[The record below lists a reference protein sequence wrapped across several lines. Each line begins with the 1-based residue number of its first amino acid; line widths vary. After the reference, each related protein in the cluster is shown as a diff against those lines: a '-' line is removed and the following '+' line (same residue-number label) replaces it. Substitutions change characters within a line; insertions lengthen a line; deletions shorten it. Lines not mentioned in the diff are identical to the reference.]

1 MGKIDCGHY
10 VPVAVEVTPQT
21 LVVSSDKK
29 VQKLILIQ
37 NSMDKMPFDHII
49 VEENASAEI
58 VVVIFPG
65 VSIDVPLTVDMTG
78 RGSEISLNGIYLCG
92 GNESVNFST
101 NLRHLVGDCKSVQTF
116 NGIAGGSSHAKFYG
130 KIVIAPDAQKIEA
143 YQTNRNILLS
153 DEAVVDTKPQL
164 EIYADDVKCSHGAT
178 VGKLNEDEQFY
189 MRSRGIPEAEAKVLQ
204 MISFLS
210 PVVDHIA
217 DEKLR
222 QSVANDVEMAI
233 RGLA

>member
-10 VPVAVEVTPQT
+10 VPVEVEITSQT
-21 LVVSSDKK
+21 LVATSDKK
-29 VQKLILIQ
+29 VQKVVLIQ
-37 NSMDKMPFDHII
+37 NSTDKMPFDHI
-49 VEENASAEI
+49 VVQKDASAEI

-65 VSIDVPLTVDMTG
+65 VSIDVPLTVDLTG
-78 RGSEISLNGIYLCG
+78 ENAEISLNGIYLCG

-101 NLRHLVGDCKSVQTF
+101 NLRHLVGNGKSEQMF

-210 PVVDHIA
+210 PVVDHVA

-222 QSVANDVEMAI
+222 QKVANEVEIAI